1 MFGFQP
7 HKGHNMLAFTLNPR
21 YEGLGLITDYISKE

>member
-7 HKGHNMLAFTLNPR
+7 HKGHNMLAFMLNLR
-21 YEGLGLITDYISKE
+21 YEGLGVNIDYIGKE